1 MMSVNLVKK
10 LLRLAILKFEN
21 RNFTA
26 IKIQFF
32 KKEVYIDNI
41 LVSNTISLNEKNY
54 KYFIGYIEHCK
65 IKPFSIIFPKTSA
78 YLKMV
83 KLNEYI
89 F

>member
-26 IKIQFF
+26 IKIQFL
-32 KKEVYIDNI
+32 KKEVHIDNT
-41 LVSNTISLNEKNY
+41 LVSNRISLSDKIY
-54 KYFIGYIEHCK
+54 KYFIGYIEHYK
-65 IKPFSIIFPKTSA
+65 IKRCSIIFPKMSA